1 MTLIVNQLE
10 TFDKSNLEMI
20 RIEFF
25 KLQKKL
31 EEYQKEQEF
40 LKPDIGKSIW
50 IFAGESGD
58 LQEMATSFSFLSQAT
73 AITQAL
79 QESAS
84 QW

>member
-20 RIEFF
+20 RIEFY

-31 EEYQKEQEF
+31 EECQKEQEF
-40 LKPDIGKSIW
+40 LKPDIGKSVLI
-50 IFAGESGD
+50 IAGESRD
-58 LQEMATSFSFLSQAT
+58 LEEKETTFSFLSQAT
-73 AITQAL
+73 AITL
-79 QESAS
+79 VSLESAN